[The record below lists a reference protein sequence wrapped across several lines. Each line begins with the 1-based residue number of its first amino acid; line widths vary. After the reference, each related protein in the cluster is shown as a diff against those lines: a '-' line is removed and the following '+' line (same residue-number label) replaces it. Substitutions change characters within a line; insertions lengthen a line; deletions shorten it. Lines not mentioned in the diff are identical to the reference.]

1 MPVDRRTR
9 YLYNKIKICAYTL
22 TVEEILH
29 VRKVIVLMKQIN
41 EDSYPKQPSP
51 CNCLNIRR
59 ASRAVTQFYDKILE
73 PSGLTISQ
81 LSLLRHLQHVEPV
94 SISELA
100 KIMRIDRTTLNRNMK
115 PLADSDFITINPGQD
130 PRTRQVVL
138 TEKGT
143 ATTNNAWQLWNKAQ
157 ASFKEYLGEDDL
169 GTLVKLLSKL
179 EALVP

>member
-1 MPVDRRTR
+1 MC
-9 YLYNKIKICAYTL
+9 IYTNCEV
-22 TVEEILH
+22 T
-29 VRKVIVLMKQIN
+29 VLMKQIN
-41 EDSYPKQPSP
+41 DDNDPKQPSP

-81 LSLLRHLQHVEPV
+81 LSLLRHLQHIEPV

-115 PLADSDFITINPGQD
+115 PLADSDFITINSGQD
-130 PRTRQVVL
+130 SRTRQVVL

-143 ATTNNAWQLWNKAQ
+143 ATTNNAWQLWKKAQ
-157 ASFKEYLGEDDL
+157 ASFREYLGEDDL

-179 EALVP
+179 ESLVP